1 MTNMDLIKDIKSYEV
16 LDSRGNPTVAAK
28 VLLNNGV
35 SEMAFVPSGASTGKY
50 EANEKRDLEESRYQG
65 KGVLKAVNSINTTLK
80 SLLINQDPA
89 DIKQIDKLM
98 CEEDGTSDKSHLGAN
113 AILAVSMACT
123 KVSAKNF
130 NMPLHNFIA
139 KKGEEMGMSINQ
151 SLPIPMMNI
160 LNGGA
165 HADNPID
172 FQEFMIQPSGFETF
186 ARALQCGVEIFHT
199 LKGILSS
206 KGLSTSVGDEGGFA
220 PKLNTPEE
228 ALDLIIEAIENSGY
242 KPGEEVNLC
251 LDVAATEFYK
261 KDYYD
266 VVGMNKKFSSS
277 ELVKY
282 LQSLR
287 ENYPISSIEDGLDE
301 DDWSGWGELVLS
313 LGNNT
318 QLVGDDL
325 FVTNPTR
332 IKKGIERSSAN
343 SVLVKVNQ
351 IGTISETLE
360 AIKISKENNFSTII
374 SHRSGETEDTFIADL
389 AVGLG
394 SGQIK
399 TGAPSRSDRVAKYNR
414 LLIIEKDSG
423 LRFYDK
429 VNL

>member
-261 KDYYD
+261 
-266 VVGMNKKFSSS
+266 
-277 ELVKY
+277 
-282 LQSLR
+282 
-287 ENYPISSIEDGLDE
+287 
-301 DDWSGWGELVLS
+301 
-313 LGNNT
+313 
-318 QLVGDDL
+318 
-325 FVTNPTR
+325 R
-332 IKKGIERSSAN
+332 IIMMLWA
-343 SVLVKVNQ
+343 
-351 IGTISETLE
+351 
-360 AIKISKENNFSTII
+360 
-374 SHRSGETEDTFIADL
+374 
-389 AVGLG
+389 
-394 SGQIK
+394 
-399 TGAPSRSDRVAKYNR
+399 
-414 LLIIEKDSG
+414 
-423 LRFYDK
+423 
-429 VNL
+429 

>member
-139 KKGEEMGMSINQ
+139 QKGKEIGMSINQ

-172 FQEFMIQPSGFETF
+172 FQEFMIQPSGFESF

-206 KGLSTSVGDEGGFA
+206 RGLSTSVGDEGGFA

-301 DDWSGWGELVLS
+301 DDWSGWDELVLS

-360 AIKISKENNFSTII
+360 AIKISKENNFSTVI

-423 LRFYDK
+423 IRFYDK